1 MENQNN
7 NENDKPTIQQTFN
20 YYAPIGQQI
29 AHVDKIVAHFD
40 KNMGIKVDG
49 QDIMPQPSAIDSP
62 DEEWID
68 EITSCFFGMK
78 ENALEFV
85 RMARSMKPK
94 QITDL
99 VNGWLAMDKISKMS
113 FKRDL
118 WKPLHEHGVYKC
130 TETNWNDQV
139 RLPK

>member
-1 MENQNN
+1 MENQNI
-7 NENDKPTIQQTFN
+7 NENGKPIIQQTIN
-20 YYAPIGQQI
+20 YFGNIGQQI
-29 AHVDKIVAHFD
+29 NHVDTIEAHFD
-40 KNMGIKVDG
+40 KNMGIQVDG
-49 QDIMPQPSAIDSP
+49 QDIIPQPSAIDSP

-68 EITSCFFGMK
+68 EIASCFFGIK

-85 RMARSMKPK
+85 KMARSMKPK

-118 WKPLHEHGVYKC
+118 WKPLQEHGVYKC

>member
-1 MENQNN
+1 MNN
-7 NENDKPTIQQTFN
+7 NQEKNDKPTIQQTIN
-20 YYAPIGQQI
+20 YFGNIGQQI
-29 AHVDKIVAHFD
+29 NHVDTIEAHFD
-40 KNMGIKVDG
+40 KNMGIQVDG
-49 QDIMPQPSAIDSP
+49 QNIMPQPSATDSP

-68 EITSCFFGMK
+68 EITSCFFGIK
-78 ENALEFV
+78 KNALEFV
-85 RMARSMKPK
+85 RIARNMKPK

-99 VNGWLAMDKISKMS
+99 VNGWLTMGKISKMS
-113 FKRDL
+113 FNRDL

>member
-1 MENQNN
+1 MDNQVK
-7 NENDKPTIQQTFN
+7 NDKPTIQQTIN
-20 YYAPIGQQI
+20 YFGNIGQQI
-29 AHVDKIVAHFD
+29 NHVDTIEAHFD
-40 KNMGIKVDG
+40 KNMGIQVDG
-49 QDIMPQPSAIDSP
+49 QDIIPQPSAIDSP

-68 EITSCFFGMK
+68 EIASCFFGIK

-85 RMARSMKPK
+85 KMARSMKPK

-99 VNGWLAMDKISKMS
+99 VSGWLAMDKISKMS